1 VALAFLIA
9 TVLVAVL
16 IIREM
21 RAVRSAPV
29 QQLTSPART
38 AAPAGVSDQ
47 ALRVPSLLLPDG
59 RQVRQGDALEQV
71 ASQLGASCPS
81 GADVVEEGPLGNR
94 ITRAC
99 EHAGTKF
106 VLVLEPYERNGPPR
120 VTAIYLR

>member
-1 VALAFLIA
+1 MALAFLIA

-21 RAVRSAPV
+21 RAVRATPAPP
-29 QQLTSPART
+29 LASPART
-38 AAPAGVSDQ
+38 AAPPGLSDQ
-47 ALRVPSLLLPDG
+47 ALKVASLLLPDG
-59 RQVRQGDALEQV
+59 REIRQGDALEQV
-71 ASQLGASCPS
+71 ASRLGSSCPS
-81 GADVVEEGPLGNR
+81 AADVVEEGPLGSR